1 MFARWFRCRLFDMKR
16 KHRGPAPEPRPPPP
30 ASTRD
35 AGVQTD
41 PLPPAWLE
49 GPLSAFAGR
58 LAWDVLIP
66 LFLAMSSFP
75 GLGAMVEAVSRKVRP
90 LNEGDTVRDAMVWD
104 GVRAL
109 RLLSAAVAAPPA
121 PKPLPTN
128 HLDPTLESLA
138 DGEALDD
145 LG

>member
-1 MFARWFRCRLFDMKR
+1 MKR
-16 KHRGPAPEPRPPPP
+16 KHRGPASAVRPPPAP
-30 ASTRD
+30 STQD

-41 PLPPAWLE
+41 PLPPTWLE

-90 LNEGDTVRDAMVWD
+90 LNEGDTVRDAVAWD
-104 GVRAL
+104 GVRAS

-121 PKPLPTN
+121 PKPLPVN
-128 HLDPTLESLA
+128 HLDPVLESLA
-138 DGEALDD
+138 TGEALDD
-145 LG
+145 MG

>member
-1 MFARWFRCRLFDMKR
+1 M
-16 KHRGPAPEPRPPPP
+16 PP
-30 ASTRD
+30 D
-35 AGVQTD
+35 
-41 PLPPAWLE
+41 WLE
-49 GPLSAFAGR
+49 GPLTAFAGR
-58 LAWDVLIP
+58 LAWGFLTP
-66 LFLAMSSFP
+66 LFLAISSFP

-90 LNEGDTVRDAMVWD
+90 PNEGDAVRDAMVWD